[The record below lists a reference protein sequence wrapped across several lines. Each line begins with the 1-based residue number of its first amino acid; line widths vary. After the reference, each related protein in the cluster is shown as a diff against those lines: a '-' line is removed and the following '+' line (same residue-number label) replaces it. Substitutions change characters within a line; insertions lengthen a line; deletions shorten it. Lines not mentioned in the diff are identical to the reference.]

1 MRIVIQKVNRASVEV
16 DQERLGE
23 IGQGLMVLV
32 GVEDADSQD
41 DVDYLVRKT
50 VNLRIFEDEEGVMN
64 LSLKDVGGSI
74 LSISQF
80 TLHANTKKGNRPSYA
95 AAAKPDHSKPL
106 YEAYNEG
113 LRSEGV
119 RVEVGEFG
127 AHMEISLVNDG
138 PTTILIDSKNK

>member
-1 MRIVIQKVNRASVEV
+1 MRIVIQKVNRASVDV